1 MEGLFIAA
9 SGGTKQLKKL
19 DILSNNLANVT
30 TQAFKR
36 DMLTFEEKI
45 PPFAWV
51 AGNRAGLGFTN
62 AHFGTDPSVAYVQ
75 ATGSTTDFTQGALIH
90 TGNPLDVAIEGDGFF
105 VIETQAGDRYTRN
118 GTFHLDGL
126 GQLVDRE
133 GNIIKSRNEDPIL
146 IPSNTDRVTIDQDG
160 TVFGGR
166 GLDIFPVAQLKV
178 VKFKNNGGLV
188 KEGEGMYINTNAT
201 LQETLAGD
209 IKVVQGFIEK
219 SNVNAIQEMTQ
230 MIETVRTLEAYQK
243 IIQSIDEA
251 DDQSVN
257 NLARVA

>member
-1 MEGLFIAA
+1 MEGLYIAA

-36 DMLTFEEKI
+36 DMLIFEARI
-45 PPFAWV
+45 PPFASV
-51 AGNRAGLGFTN
+51 AGNRAGPGFTN
-62 AHFGTDPSVAYVQ
+62 AYFGADPSVAYVQ
-75 ATGSTTDFTQGALIH
+75 ATGSTTDFTQGSLIN
-90 TGNPLDVAIEGDGFF
+90 TGNQLDVAIEGDGFF

-133 GNIIKSRNEDPIL
+133 GNIVKSRNEDPIL

-166 GLDIFPVAQLKV
+166 GLEIFPLAQLKV
-178 VKFKNNGGLV
+178 VQFNNNGGLV

-201 LQETLAGD
+201 LQETSAGD

-219 SNVNAIQEMTQ
+219 SNVNVVQEMTQ

-251 DDQSVN
+251 DDQSIN

>member
-36 DMLTFEEKI
+36 DMLTFEARI
-45 PPFAWV
+45 PPFPLV
-51 AGNRAGLGFTN
+51 AGNRAGPGFTN
-62 AHFGTDPSVAYVQ
+62 VYFGANPSVAYVQ
-75 ATGSTTDFTQGALIH
+75 ATGSTTDFTQGSLIN
-90 TGNPLDVAIEGDGFF
+90 TGNQLDVAIEGDGFF

-126 GQLVDRE
+126 GQLVDRQ
-133 GNIIKSRNEDPIL
+133 GNIVKSRNEDPIL

-166 GLDIFPVAQLKV
+166 GLEKFPLAQLKV
-178 VKFKNNGGLV
+178 VQFNNNGGLV

-201 LQETLAGD
+201 LKETSAGD

-219 SNVNAIQEMTQ
+219 SNVNAVQEMIQ